1 MPGIVNDAL
10 TRLIREGAPFS
21 SRQLCKLTGVSR
33 QAAHKHLKLLVA
45 EGRLTTSGK
54 ARAVRYAPA
63 GAAPLRTRV
72 EVASAGSRYRLSARL
87 LMLDV
92 PPGEVVVDFTG
103 VDDLGDEFLEE
114 LFLVWAPAHPEVT
127 LKVAHLPSKLART
140 FFGFARRTTVTA
152 PVARA
157 G

>member
-1 MPGIVNDAL
+1 MPGIVNAAL
-10 TRLIREGAPFS
+10 TRLLNEGAPFS
-21 SRQLCKLTGVSR
+21 SRQVSALTGASR
-33 QAAHKHLKLLVA
+33 QAVHKHLKLLVA
-45 EGRLTTSGK
+45 AGRLSASGR
-54 ARAVRYAPA
+54 ARAARYTPVAVS
-63 GAAPLRTRV
+63 PLRTKV

-87 LMLDV
+87 LLLDV

-127 LKVAHLPSKLART
+127 LKVAHLPSKLARR
-140 FFGFARRTTVTA
+140 FFEFARGTPGA
-152 PVARA
+152 VASA